1 MQSQEIRQNSNNTFT
16 LSRNCCGGTS
26 FTCKTSKAHTF
37 HCPCIQQMHSSLAA
51 LESQSI
57 LHFPLWW
64 SFSWALCISHAA
76 SNSSFTT
83 LVPRFIANSYRTVF
97 PSLFCIFAYANSWVR
112 CFTFLDTMIS
122 DTSNDVKRSL
132 RLTRLS
138 LCSGAFDRSTV
149 SPSAVRSPTDLA
161 GCRWWGKSV

>member
-26 FTCKTSKAHTF
+26 FTCKTSEAQTS
-37 HCPCIQQMHSSLAA
+37 HCPWIRQMHSSLAA
-51 LESQSI
+51 SRSKSI
-57 LHFPLWW
+57 LHFSLRR
-64 SFSWALCISHAA
+64 SVSWALCISHAA